1 MALLARRSRR
11 GEPESV
17 PAESAVPVIPSLGN
31 GVSVPITAE
40 EYPAILESLRAT
52 ALPDAGSDFLVDWMG
67 VRTRIAMLPWAPR
80 ELAGTVSHDLP
91 IPDDGYRSEDSE
103 YAALAVA
110 LSTARHTFRIVEAGA
125 GWAPWAVAGVV
136 VARRLGLAA
145 HGLAVEAD
153 PVKADWAQ
161 QHAHD
166 NDLTLE
172 RIEGSPEHIAD
183 VLATPQTVDLRLVV
197 AAVWHEATTLQFPL
211 VDAEDMGAAV
221 WTLPGTDVDYRGAH
235 VGHRDVSS
243 VRMRDL
249 LQDDRLTDLLH
260 VDVQGLEFELLSA
273 TAGDIQDHT
282 RLMNVGTHS
291 RWNEGMLQDFF
302 LRRGWGLRI
311 DQPCTAVFTMTHPT
325 LPGFTV
331 QDGNQLYENPF
342 LMQQSVAGV
351 EALHA

>member
-1 MALLARRSRR
+1 M
-11 GEPESV
+11 
-17 PAESAVPVIPSLGN
+17 PAPAVPTVSAIPSLGN
-31 GVSVPITAE
+31 GVSVPITPD
-40 EYPAILESLRAT
+40 EYPVLLESMRA
-52 ALPDAGSDFLVDWMG
+52 AAVPDPGDGFLVDWMG

-80 ELAGTVSHDLP
+80 ELAGTVSRELP

-110 LSTARHTFRIVEAGA
+110 LATARHTFRIVEVGA

-145 HGLAVEAD
+145 RAIAVEAD
-153 PVKADWAQ
+153 PVKADWAE
-161 QHAHD
+161 QHARD
-166 NDLTLE
+166 NDLTVQ
-172 RIEGSPEHIAD
+172 RIEGSPQEIAEA
-183 VLATPQTVDLRLVV
+183 LAAPQAADLRLVV
-197 AAVWHEATTLQFPL
+197 AAVWHDATILQFPL

-235 VGHRDVSS
+235 VSHRDVPS

-249 LQDDRLTDLLH
+249 LQDDHLTDLLH
-260 VDVQGLEFELLSA
+260 VDVQGLEYELLSA
-273 TAGDIQDHT
+273 TAGDVQDRT

-291 RWNEGMLQDFF
+291 RWNEGMLQEFF

-342 LMQQSVAGV
+342 LMQ
-351 EALHA
+351 